1 MIRVWLGP
9 QFGAVSH
16 VVRPTESR
24 WGVLAGPAPL
34 RFAAAASLEHARTQ
48 VMETAVRLDR
58 RRSVVDEKTLAR
70 TKLFDGEATA
80 SHRSRINEARRIAR
94 EALATA
100 REVKSGAAAKF
111 RAAGARCEE
120 AVLALEVATRRR
132 ASAEEAFN
140 AACRGV
146 ARSLEQVA
154 ALIATDPTVCRA
166 LRARIQEIDR
176 AVNDASA
183 AVLTRRND
191 LSRALE
197 EFDETIDVDTLAVA
211 VAALAMEIGNLHQR
225 TGVLSAAVVRDDE
238 ARRAAATL
246 SAEIDTAKAELGIWQ
261 AVDDAVGSASGDR
274 FRRFVQGITLDHL
287 VQLANDHLN
296 ALSPRYRLARG
307 AASDLTLHII
317 DRDMGAEVRATRSLS
332 GGERFLVSLAL
343 ALALSALEGRASF
356 VDTLFIDEGFGS
368 LDAETLDMAVDAL
381 ETLQGRG
388 QKVGVVT
395 HVAAMID
402 RIGVQVRVEKRGA
415 GRSEIRIS
423 DGPGSTWSATG
434 AGAAQ

>member
-1 MIRVWLGP
+1 
-9 QFGAVSH
+9 
-16 VVRPTESR
+16 
-24 WGVLAGPAPL
+24 
-34 RFAAAASLEHARTQ
+34 
-48 VMETAVRLDR
+48 METAVRLDR

-140 AACRGV
+140 AARRGV

-154 ALIATDPTVCRA
+154 ALIATDPSVCRA

-176 AVNDASA
+176 AVNDAGA

-211 VAALAMEIGNLHQR
+211 VATLATEIGNLHQR
-225 TGVLSAAVVRDDE
+225 IGVLSAAVVRDDE
-238 ARRAAATL
+238 AR
-246 SAEIDTAKAELGIWQ
+246 
-261 AVDDAVGSASGDR
+261 
-274 FRRFVQGITLDHL
+274 
-287 VQLANDHLN
+287 
-296 ALSPRYRLARG
+296 
-307 AASDLTLHII
+307 LT
-317 DRDMGAEVRATRSLS
+317 TRSALRHGEQNKSPYRSVRGRLS
-332 GGERFLVSLAL
+332 V
-343 ALALSALEGRASF
+343 GRMS
-356 VDTLFIDEGFGS
+356 
-368 LDAETLDMAVDAL
+368 
-381 ETLQGRG
+381 
-388 QKVGVVT
+388 VV
-395 HVAAMID
+395 
-402 RIGVQVRVEKRGA
+402 
-415 GRSEIRIS
+415 
-423 DGPGSTWSATG
+423 
-434 AGAAQ
+434 